1 MYFKTFVILSL
12 IFISAC
18 APLTPEPGQG
28 SSYQTSSEKE
38 DRHLDP
44 RKEIGREFLLAIRKE
59 LEFVSDPEVVSL
71 VNRVGKHLVRA
82 AGNDPDYYHFFVV
95 KNNQINAFAVPGG
108 YVFIYDGLLKNI
120 DSVDALAG
128 VLAHEIA
135 HIERDHVYRNAKKSG
150 IVDLA
155 TIAAIILGGVSG
167 DSAVA
172 SASIAQAAN
181 ISMKLK
187 MSRELEEDADIFAI
201 KYLSRSRY
209 NLAGLSDLL
218 ETLAYYER
226 FSSADMLPPY
236 LSTHPGVGARLVT
249 AEVLSKDLPVD
260 EEEKAF
266 AQWDWQR
273 IVTILNAGNRK
284 REGHALSFKGMGD
297 DKDVLKKERDH
308 YLRGLHAL
316 KSQNLKKARTEY
328 LEAIRLNPN
337 EPLYHSDMAM
347 LYLQLKHMELA
358 KASALK
364 SLELS
369 DGYASP
375 HIVLAMIAKAGGN
388 HEEAIKQFKEAEKMT
403 PYDTFIHYQMGDS
416 YHALKKPVLMRL
428 HLAHFYRY
436 NIKPENAL
444 MQLHMALEETE
455 DKEFIHKISAEILS
469 IKRDGI

>member
-1 MYFKTFVILSL
+1 MCFKTFIALSL
-12 IFISAC
+12 IFVSAC
-18 APLTPEPGQG
+18 APLTPERGKG
-28 SSYQTSSEKE
+28 SPYQTSSEKE

-44 RKEIGREFLLAIRKE
+44 RKEIGREFLSAIRKE
-59 LEFVSDPEVVSL
+59 LEFVNEPEVVSL

-108 YVFIYDGLLKNI
+108 YIFIYDGLLKNI

-167 DSAVA
+167 DSGAA
-172 SASIAQAAN
+172 KISIAQAAN
-181 ISMKLK
+181 ISMKLQ

-201 KYLSRSRY
+201 KYLRRSRY
-209 NLAGLSDLL
+209 NLTGLSDLL
-218 ETLAYYER
+218 KTLAYYER
-226 FSSADMLPPY
+226 FSGADMLPPY
-236 LSTHPGVGARLVT
+236 LSTHPGVGSRLVT
-249 AEVLSKDLPVD
+249 AEVLSQDLPVD
-260 EEEKAF
+260 EEEKAL
-266 AQWDWQR
+266 AQWDWRR
-273 IVTILNAGNRK
+273 IVTILNAEN
-284 REGHALSFKGMGD
+284 REGHGLSLKGNGD
-297 DKDVLKKERDH
+297 DKKMFNKEREH
-308 YLRGLHAL
+308 YLHGLYAL
-316 KSQNLKKARTEY
+316 KSQDLKKARTEY

-358 KASALK
+358 KVSALK

-369 DGYASP
+369 NSYAAP
-375 HIVLAMIAKAGGN
+375 HIVLAMAAKSEGN

-403 PYDTFIHYQMGDS
+403 PYDTFIHYQMGDC
-416 YHALKKPVLMRL
+416 YHAFKKPVLMRL
-428 HLAHFYRY
+428 HLARFYRY

-455 DKEFIHKISAEILS
+455 DKELIHQISAEILS